1 LGGNQVTKILVIGDV
16 IEDVIVIPESEI
28 RPNTD
33 TKSAIHK
40 SMGGQAANVASWLA
54 FYGVQ
59 TRFVGC
65 VSLTD
70 VRKLNAE
77 LEQNGIEPALQ
88 SSAKPTGSLVVLVQG
103 DSRSMLTDRGA
114 NLDLNLRAIDPTG
127 FAAVYLSGYSL
138 LGRGLD
144 EIKEFAARVRQAGA
158 VLAIDPGSYGF
169 IEDHG
174 VEEFKELISEA
185 DLIFPNLE
193 EDQLLG
199 LSGVVALNVVTKG
212 QNGAEAHWAKGQ
224 NGAEAHWAKG
234 QSVGVSG
241 LETESIDPTGAGDA
255 FCAGFLASLVA
266 GEVFQELGLEMV
278 QMALKSG
285 VEAGS
290 KAVSLVGAR
299 PSFNSGV

>member
-54 FYGVQ
+54 FLGVQ

-65 VSLTD
+65 VSFTD
-70 VRKLNAE
+70 VRKLDAE
-77 LEQNGIEPALQ
+77 LGQNGIESALQ

-114 NLDLNLRAIDPTG
+114 NLDLNLRAIDPSG

-144 EIKEFAARVRQAGA
+144 EIKDFAARVRQAGA

-212 QNGAEAHWAKGQ
+212 QNGAQAHWA
-224 NGAEAHWAKG
+224 NG
-234 QSVGVSG
+234 QSVEVAG

-255 FCAGFLASLVA
+255 FCAGFLARLVA
-266 GEVFQELGLEMV
+266 GEDFQGLGPEMV

-290 KAVSLVGAR
+290 KAVQLVGAR

>member
-1 LGGNQVTKILVIGDV
+1 VTKILVIGDV

-54 FYGVQ
+54 FFGVQ

-70 VRKLNAE
+70 VRKLDAE
-77 LEQNGIEPALQ
+77 LEQNGIESALQ

-138 LGRGLD
+138 LGRALD
-144 EIKEFAARVRQAGA
+144 EIKDFAARVRQAGA

-169 IEDHG
+169 IKDHG

-212 QNGAEAHWAKGQ
+212 QNGAQAHWA
-224 NGAEAHWAKG
+224 NG
-234 QSVGVSG
+234 QSVEVAG

-255 FCAGFLASLVA
+255 FCAGFLARLVA
-266 GEVFQELGLEMV
+266 GEGFQDLGLEMV

-290 KAVSLVGAR
+290 KAVQLVGAR

>member
-1 LGGNQVTKILVIGDV
+1 MSKILVIGDV

-54 FYGVQ
+54 FLGVQ

-65 VSLTD
+65 VGLAD
-70 VRKLNAE
+70 VRKLEAE
-77 LEQNGIEPALQ
+77 LDQIGIEAALQ

-103 DSRSMLTDRGA
+103 ASRSMLTDRGA

-138 LGRGLD
+138 FGRALG
-144 EIKEFAARVRQAGA
+144 EIKDFAARVRQAGA
-158 VLAIDPGSYGF
+158 ILAIDPGSYGF

-174 VEEFKELISEA
+174 LEEFKELISEA

-212 QNGAEAHWAKGQ
+212 QNGAEAHWA
-224 NGAEAHWAKG
+224 NG
-234 QSVGVSG
+234 QSVEIAG
-241 LETESIDPTGAGDA
+241 LATVSIDPTGAGDA

-266 GEVFQELGLEMV
+266 SEHFQDLRSEVV
-278 QMALKSG
+278 QKALKSG

>member
-1 LGGNQVTKILVIGDV
+1 MSKILVIGDV

-33 TKSAIHK
+33 TNAAIHK

-54 FYGVQ
+54 FLGVQ

-65 VSLTD
+65 VGLSD
-70 VRKLNAE
+70 VRKLAAE
-77 LEQNGIEPALQ
+77 LEQNGIEAALQ

-103 DSRSMLTDRGA
+103 ASRSMLTDRGA
-114 NLDLNLRAIDPTG
+114 NLDLNLRSIDPTG

-138 LGRGLD
+138 FGRALR
-144 EIKEFAARVRQAGA
+144 EIKDFAARVKQTGA
-158 VLAIDPGSYGF
+158 LLAIDPGSYGY
-169 IEDHG
+169 IKDHG
-174 VEEFKELISEA
+174 LEDFKGLISEA

-212 QNGAEAHWAKGQ
+212 QSGAEAHWA
-224 NGAEAHWAKG
+224 NG
-234 QSVGVSG
+234 QSVEVAG
-241 LETESIDPTGAGDA
+241 LATESIDPTGAGDA

-266 GEVFQELGLEMV
+266 GEDFQDLGLETV

-290 KAVSLVGAR
+290 KAVQLVGAR

>member
-1 LGGNQVTKILVIGDV
+1 MSKILVIGDV

-33 TKSAIHK
+33 TNSVIHK

-54 FYGVQ
+54 FLGVQ

-65 VSLTD
+65 VGLSD
-70 VRKLNAE
+70 VRKLAAE
-77 LEQNGIEPALQ
+77 LEQYGIEAALQ
-88 SSAKPTGSLVVLVQG
+88 SSAKATGSLVVLVQG
-103 DSRSMLTDRGA
+103 ASRSMLTDRGA
-114 NLDLNLRAIDPTG
+114 NLDLNLRSIDPTG

-138 LGRGLD
+138 FGRALG
-144 EIKEFAARVRQAGA
+144 EIKDFAARVKQAGA
-158 VLAIDPGSYGF
+158 LLAIDPGSYGY
-169 IEDHG
+169 IKDHG
-174 VEEFKELISEA
+174 LEDFKELISEA

-212 QNGAEAHWAKGQ
+212 QSGAEAHWA
-224 NGAEAHWAKG
+224 NG
-234 QSVGVSG
+234 QSVEVAG
-241 LETESIDPTGAGDA
+241 LATESIDPTGAGDA

-266 GEVFQELGLEMV
+266 GEGFQDLGLETV

-290 KAVSLVGAR
+290 KAVQLVGAR

>member
-1 LGGNQVTKILVIGDV
+1 MSKILVIGDV

-33 TKSAIHK
+33 TNSAIHK
-40 SMGGQAANVASWLA
+40 SMGGQAANGASWLA
-54 FYGVQ
+54 FLGVQ

-65 VSLTD
+65 VGLSD
-70 VRKLNAE
+70 VRKMAAE
-77 LEQNGIEPALQ
+77 LEQNGIEAALQ

-103 DSRSMLTDRGA
+103 ASRSMLTDRGA
-114 NLDLNLRAIDPTG
+114 NLDLNLRSIDPTG

-138 LGRGLD
+138 FGRAVG
-144 EIKEFAARVRQAGA
+144 EIKDFAARVKQAGA
-158 VLAIDPGSYGF
+158 LLAIDPGSYGY
-169 IEDHG
+169 IKDHG
-174 VEEFKELISEA
+174 LEDFKELISEA

-212 QNGAEAHWAKGQ
+212 QNGAEAHWA
-224 NGAEAHWAKG
+224 NG
-234 QSVGVSG
+234 QSVEVAG
-241 LETESIDPTGAGDA
+241 LATESIDPTGAGDA

-266 GEVFQELGLEMV
+266 GEGFQDLGLETV

-290 KAVSLVGAR
+290 KAVQLVGAR

>member
-1 LGGNQVTKILVIGDV
+1 VSKILVIGDV
-16 IEDVIVIPESEI
+16 IEDVIVIPESKI

-54 FYGVQ
+54 FFGVQ

-65 VSLTD
+65 VGLTD
-70 VRKLNAE
+70 VRKLEAE
-77 LEQNGIEPALQ
+77 LDQIGIEAALQ

-103 DSRSMLTDRGA
+103 ASRSMLTDRGA

-138 LGRGLD
+138 FGRTLN
-144 EIKEFAARVRQAGA
+144 EIKDFSARVRQAGA
-158 VLAIDPGSYGF
+158 ILAIDPGSYGF

-174 VEEFKELISEA
+174 LEAFKELISEA
-185 DLIFPNLE
+185 DLIFPNFE

-199 LSGVVALNVVTKG
+199 LSGAVALSVVTKG
-212 QNGAEAHWAKGQ
+212 QNGAEAHWAS
-224 NGAEAHWAKG
+224 G
-234 QSVGVSG
+234 QSVEIAG
-241 LETESIDPTGAGDA
+241 LATESIDPTGAGDA

-266 GEVFQELGLEMV
+266 SEHFQDLRSEVV
-278 QMALKSG
+278 QKALKSG

>member
-1 LGGNQVTKILVIGDV
+1 MSKILVIGDV

-33 TKSAIHK
+33 TNSAIHK

-54 FYGVQ
+54 FFGVQ

-65 VSLTD
+65 VGLTD
-70 VRKLNAE
+70 VRKLEAE
-77 LEQNGIEPALQ
+77 LDQIGIEAALQ

-103 DSRSMLTDRGA
+103 ASRSMLTDRGA
-114 NLDLNLRAIDPTG
+114 NLDLNLRSIDPTG

-138 LGRGLD
+138 FGRALG
-144 EIKEFAARVRQAGA
+144 EIKDFAARVKQAGA
-158 VLAIDPGSYGF
+158 LLAIDPGSYGY
-169 IEDHG
+169 IKDHG
-174 VEEFKELISEA
+174 LEDFKELISEA

-212 QNGAEAHWAKGQ
+212 QNGAEAHWAS
-224 NGAEAHWAKG
+224 G
-234 QSVGVSG
+234 QSVEVAG
-241 LETESIDPTGAGDA
+241 LASESIDPTGAGDA

-266 GEVFQELGLEMV
+266 GEGFQDLGLETV

-290 KAVSLVGAR
+290 KAVQLVGAR

>member
-1 LGGNQVTKILVIGDV
+1 VSKILVIGDV

-33 TKSAIHK
+33 TNSAIHK

-54 FYGVQ
+54 FLGVQ

-65 VSLTD
+65 VGLTD
-70 VRKLNAE
+70 VRKLAAE
-77 LEQNGIEPALQ
+77 LEQNGIEAALQ

-103 DSRSMLTDRGA
+103 ASRSMLTDRGA
-114 NLDLNLRAIDPTG
+114 NLDLNLRSIDPTG

-138 LGRGLD
+138 FRRALG
-144 EIKEFAARVRQAGA
+144 EIKDFAARVKQAGA
-158 VLAIDPGSYGF
+158 LLAIDPGSYGY
-169 IEDHG
+169 IKDHG
-174 VEEFKELISEA
+174 LEDFKELISEA

-212 QNGAEAHWAKGQ
+212 QNGAEAHWAS
-224 NGAEAHWAKG
+224 G
-234 QSVGVSG
+234 QSVEVAG
-241 LETESIDPTGAGDA
+241 LATESIDPTGAGDA
-255 FCAGFLASLVA
+255 FCAGFLASLIASERFKDLSPEIV
-266 GEVFQELGLEMV
+266 QE
-278 QMALKSG
+278 ALKSG

>member
-1 LGGNQVTKILVIGDV
+1 MSKILVIGDV

-33 TKSAIHK
+33 TNSAIHK

-54 FYGVQ
+54 FFGVQ

-65 VSLTD
+65 VGLAD
-70 VRKLNAE
+70 VRKLEAE
-77 LEQNGIEPALQ
+77 LDQIGIEAALQ

-103 DSRSMLTDRGA
+103 ASRSMLTDRGA
-114 NLDLNLRAIDPTG
+114 NLDLNLRSIDPTG

-138 LGRGLD
+138 FGRALG
-144 EIKEFAARVRQAGA
+144 EIKDFAARVKQAGA
-158 VLAIDPGSYGF
+158 LLAIDPGSYGY
-169 IEDHG
+169 IKDHG
-174 VEEFKELISEA
+174 LEDFKELISEA

-212 QNGAEAHWAKGQ
+212 QNGAEAHWAS
-224 NGAEAHWAKG
+224 G
-234 QSVGVSG
+234 QSVEVAG
-241 LETESIDPTGAGDA
+241 LASESIDPTGAGDA

-266 GEVFQELGLEMV
+266 GEGFQDLGPELV

-290 KAVSLVGAR
+290 KAVQLVGAR

>member
-1 LGGNQVTKILVIGDV
+1 VSKILVIGDV

-54 FYGVQ
+54 FLGVQ

-65 VSLTD
+65 VGLAD
-70 VRKLNAE
+70 VRKLEAE
-77 LEQNGIEPALQ
+77 LDQIGIEAALQ

-103 DSRSMLTDRGA
+103 ASRSMLTDRGA

-138 LGRGLD
+138 FGRALG
-144 EIKEFAARVRQAGA
+144 EIKDFAARVRQAGA
-158 VLAIDPGSYGF
+158 ILAIDPGSYGF

-174 VEEFKELISEA
+174 LEEFKELISEA

-212 QNGAEAHWAKGQ
+212 QNGAEAHWA
-224 NGAEAHWAKG
+224 NG
-234 QSVGVSG
+234 QSVEIAG
-241 LETESIDPTGAGDA
+241 LATESIDPTGAGDA

-266 GEVFQELGLEMV
+266 SERFLDLRPELV
-278 QMALKSG
+278 QKALKSG

>member
-1 LGGNQVTKILVIGDV
+1 MSKILVIGDV

-33 TKSAIHK
+33 TNAAIHK

-54 FYGVQ
+54 FLGVQ

-65 VSLTD
+65 VGLSD
-70 VRKLNAE
+70 VTKLAVE
-77 LEQNGIEPALQ
+77 LEQNGIEAALQ

-103 DSRSMLTDRGA
+103 ASRSMLTDRGA

-138 LGRGLD
+138 LGRGLE
-144 EIKEFAARVRQAGA
+144 EIKDFAARVRQAGA
-158 VLAIDPGSYGF
+158 LLAIDPGSYGF

-174 VEEFKELISEA
+174 LELFKKLISEA

-199 LSGVVALNVVTKG
+199 LSGVVALNVVTQG
-212 QNGAEAHWAKGQ
+212 QNGAEAHWA
-224 NGAEAHWAKG
+224 NG
-234 QSVGVSG
+234 QSVEVSG
-241 LETESIDPTGAGDA
+241 LATESIDPTGAGDA

-266 GEVFQELGLEMV
+266 GEGFQDLTPELV

-290 KAVSLVGAR
+290 KAVQLVGAR

>member
-1 LGGNQVTKILVIGDV
+1 VSKILVIGDV

-54 FYGVQ
+54 FFGVQ

-65 VSLTD
+65 VGLTD
-70 VRKLNAE
+70 VRKLEAE
-77 LEQNGIEPALQ
+77 LDQIGIEAALQ

-103 DSRSMLTDRGA
+103 ASRSMLTDRGA

-138 LGRGLD
+138 LGRALD
-144 EIKEFAARVRQAGA
+144 EIKDFAARVRQAGA
-158 VLAIDPGSYGF
+158 ILAIDPGSYGF

-174 VEEFKELISEA
+174 LEAFKELISEA

-199 LSGVVALNVVTKG
+199 LSGAVALSVVTKG
-212 QNGAEAHWAKGQ
+212 QNGAEAHWA
-224 NGAEAHWAKG
+224 NG
-234 QSVGVSG
+234 QSVEIAG
-241 LETESIDPTGAGDA
+241 LATESIDPTGAGDA
-255 FCAGFLASLVA
+255 FCAGFLASLVSS
-266 GEVFQELGLEMV
+266 EHFQDLRPEIV
-278 QMALKSG
+278 QKALKSG

>member
-1 LGGNQVTKILVIGDV
+1 MSKILVIGDV

-54 FYGVQ
+54 FLGVQ

-70 VRKLNAE
+70 VRKLEAE
-77 LEQNGIEPALQ
+77 LDQIGIEAALQ

-103 DSRSMLTDRGA
+103 ASRSMLTDRGA

-138 LGRGLD
+138 FGRTLN
-144 EIKEFAARVRQAGA
+144 EIKDFSARVRQAGA
-158 VLAIDPGSYGF
+158 ILAIDPGSFGF

-174 VEEFKELISEA
+174 LEAFKELISEA

-212 QNGAEAHWAKGQ
+212 EGGAEAHWSS
-224 NGAEAHWAKG
+224 G
-234 QSVGVSG
+234 QSAEVAG

-266 GEVFQELGLEMV
+266 SEHFQDLGPEPV
-278 QMALKSG
+278 QKALKSG

-290 KAVSLVGAR
+290 KAVRLVGAR

>member
-1 LGGNQVTKILVIGDV
+1 MSKILVIGDV

-33 TKSAIHK
+33 TNAAIHK
-40 SMGGQAANVASWLA
+40 SMGGQAANVASWLSFLGA
-54 FYGVQ
+54 Q
-59 TRFVGC
+59 ARFVGC
-65 VSLTD
+65 VGLTD
-70 VRKLNAE
+70 VKKLAAE
-77 LEQNGIEPALQ
+77 LEQNGIEADLQ
-88 SSAKPTGSLVVLVQG
+88 SSTKPTGSLVVLVQG

-138 LGRGLD
+138 FGRTLG
-144 EIKEFAARVRQAGA
+144 EIKDFAERVRQAGA
-158 VLAIDPGSYGF
+158 LLAIDPGSYGY
-169 IEDHG
+169 IKDHG
-174 VEEFKELISEA
+174 VEEFKQLISEA

-212 QNGAEAHWAKGQ
+212 QKGAEAHWAS
-224 NGAEAHWAKG
+224 G
-234 QSVGVSG
+234 QSLDVAG
-241 LETESIDPTGAGDA
+241 LPTQSIDPTGAGDA

-266 GEVFQELGLEMV
+266 VEGFQVLAPEKV

-290 KAVSLVGAR
+290 KAVQLVGAR

>member
-1 LGGNQVTKILVIGDV
+1 
-16 IEDVIVIPESEI
+16 
-28 RPNTD
+28 
-33 TKSAIHK
+33 
-40 SMGGQAANVASWLA
+40 MGGQAANVASWLA
-54 FYGVQ
+54 FLGAQ

-65 VSLTD
+65 VGLTD
-70 VRKLNAE
+70 VRKLEAE
-77 LEQNGIEPALQ
+77 LEQNGIEAALQ

-103 DSRSMLTDRGA
+103 ASRSMLTDRGA

-138 LGRGLD
+138 FGRTLD
-144 EIKEFAARVRQAGA
+144 EIKHFAARVRQAGA
-158 VLAIDPGSYGF
+158 LLAIDPGSYGF

-174 VEEFKELISEA
+174 LEAFKELISEA

-199 LSGVVALNVVTKG
+199 LSGVVALNIVTKG
-212 QNGAEAHWAKGQ
+212 GSGAVAHWA
-224 NGAEAHWAKG
+224 NG
-234 QSVGVSG
+234 QSVEIAG
-241 LETESIDPTGAGDA
+241 LATESIDPTGAGDA
-255 FCAGFLASLVA
+255 FCAGFLASLVS
-266 GEVFQELGLEMV
+266 GGRFQDLGPELV
-278 QMALKSG
+278 QKALKSG

>member
-1 LGGNQVTKILVIGDV
+1 MTKILVIGDV

-54 FYGVQ
+54 FLGVQ

-70 VRKLNAE
+70 VRKLDAE
-77 LEQNGIEPALQ
+77 LEQNGIESALQ

-103 DSRSMLTDRGA
+103 ESRSMLTDRGA

-144 EIKEFAARVRQAGA
+144 EIKHFAARVRQAGA
-158 VLAIDPGSYGF
+158 LLAIDPGSYGF

-174 VEEFKELISEA
+174 VEQFKKLISEA

-199 LSGVVALNVVTKG
+199 LTGAVALNVVTKG
-212 QNGAEAHWAKGQ
+212 QNGAQAHWA
-224 NGAEAHWAKG
+224 NG
-234 QSVGVSG
+234 QSVEASG
-241 LETESIDPTGAGDA
+241 LEVESIDPTGAGDA
-255 FCAGFLASLVA
+255 FCAGFLARLVA
-266 GEVFQELGLEMV
+266 GESFDELGPELV

-290 KAVSLVGAR
+290 KAVQLVGAR

>member
-1 LGGNQVTKILVIGDV
+1 VG
-16 IEDVIVIPESEI
+16 
-28 RPNTD
+28 
-33 TKSAIHK
+33 
-40 SMGGQAANVASWLA
+40 LA
-54 FYGVQ
+54 
-59 TRFVGC
+59 
-65 VSLTD
+65 D
-70 VRKLNAE
+70 VRKLEAE
-77 LEQNGIEPALQ
+77 LDQIGIEAALQ

-103 DSRSMLTDRGA
+103 ASRSMLTDRGA

-138 LGRGLD
+138 FGRALG
-144 EIKEFAARVRQAGA
+144 EIKDFAARVKQAGA
-158 VLAIDPGSYGF
+158 LLAIDPGSYGF

-174 VEEFKELISEA
+174 LEAFKELISEA

-212 QNGAEAHWAKGQ
+212 EGGAEAHWSS
-224 NGAEAHWAKG
+224 G
-234 QSVGVSG
+234 QSAEVAG

-266 GEVFQELGLEMV
+266 SEHFQDLGPEPV
-278 QMALKSG
+278 QKALKSG

-290 KAVSLVGAR
+290 KAVQLVGAR